1 MEVDVETN
9 VRAEKFHDIFSSS
22 TLPQVSCMSPAKVQ
36 AIHLLEGEWGKPGCT
51 ICWNF
56 CIGKFAA
63 LIRKWSSNFVI
74 CYYHY

>member
-1 MEVDVETN
+1 
-9 VRAEKFHDIFSSS
+9 
-22 TLPQVSCMSPAKVQ
+22 MSPAKVQ